1 MTIFL
6 ILAPY
11 GAFAFLMLVTS
22 SAASLLAAAAICF
35 AIIVLDLARGHSV
48 KILGAG
54 SVVTFATVGSYVWF
68 VDPSLSVSAVK
79 LSVDAGVLLVVLL
92 SIAIRRPFTL
102 QYALEEVGAE
112 IARLPGFVYA
122 NYVITWAWAAA
133 MLAMT
138 IGNVALIY
146 MPSLPIWSSLLV
158 AFAARNSAVYFTKW
172 YPEHRKAKYGTTPV
186 DACPACTDPT
196 THRKHDDERRTSPAR
211 LRLPLHHRI
220 PGDLSRHRQRHPC
233 HHGGNHRRNRPGDLV
248 SHQG

>member
-92 SIAIRRPFTL
+92 SIAVPSRCNTHWRR
-102 QYALEEVGAE
+102 
-112 IARLPGFVYA
+112 
-122 NYVITWAWAAA
+122 
-133 MLAMT
+133 
-138 IGNVALIY
+138 
-146 MPSLPIWSSLLV
+146 
-158 AFAARNSAVYFTKW
+158 SA
-172 YPEHRKAKYGTTPV
+172 PRSRG
-186 DACPACTDPT
+186 CPASSTPT
-196 THRKHDDERRTSPAR
+196 TSSPGR
-211 LRLPLHHRI
+211 GPPRCWR
-220 PGDLSRHRQRHPC
+220 
-233 HHGGNHRRNRPGDLV
+233 
-248 SHQG
+248 